1 MSAVVKQIGQKPE
14 KVESLTIT
22 APRLRTAEFKIVG
35 TAPYCQ
41 HRFSQKALEKMKA
54 TQKAGQQA
62 KGKKVRDAR
71 NFEADFEAAKHVAED
86 GWLGIPAPA
95 IRTAMIDACRMV
107 GFKMTMAKL
116 AVFVEADGF
125 DKVDGMP
132 LIKIEGDCE
141 MHEGAARN
149 SNGSCDIRVR
159 PLWRKWSASIRIRWD
174 EDQFSLI
181 DVTNLLARA
190 GIQVGIGE
198 GRPNSRMSPGI
209 GWGTFEIAP

>member
-1 MSAVVKQIGQKPE
+1 MTENVVI
-14 KVESLTIT
+14 S
-22 APRLRTAEFKIVG
+22 APRLCTAIFSIVG

-41 HRFSQKALEKMKA
+41 HRFTQKAMEKMKSV
-54 TQKAGQQA
+54 QKAGTQS
-62 KGKKVRDAR
+62 KSKKVREAR
-71 NFEADFEAAKHVAED
+71 NFEADYEAAKHISEE
-86 GWLGIPAPA
+86 GWGGIPAPA
-95 IRTAMIDACRMV
+95 IRSAMIDACRMV

-116 AVFVEADGF
+116 SVFVLADGI

-132 LIKIEGDCE
+132 LVRIHGDVE

-159 PLWRKWSASIRIRWD
+159 PLWRQWSADVRIRFD

-190 GIQVGIGE
+190 GMQVGIGE
-198 GRPNSRMSPGI
+198 GRPNSRMCSGI
-209 GWGTFEIAP
+209 GWGTFEIAS

>member
-1 MSAVVKQIGQKPE
+1 MAAANLKEVPKQENVV
-14 KVESLTIT
+14 IT
-22 APRLRTAEFKIVG
+22 APRLRTATFHIVG

-41 HRFSQKALEKMKA
+41 HRFSQKALEKMKT
-54 TQKAGQQA
+54 TQKAGSQA
-62 KGKKVRDAR
+62 RSKKIRDAR
-71 NFEADFEAAKHVAED
+71 NFEADYEAAKHISED

-95 IRTAMIDACRMV
+95 IRSAMIDACRMV

-116 AVFVEADGF
+116 SVFVEADGI

-132 LIKIEGDCE
+132 LIKIKGDCE
-141 MHEGAARN
+141 MHEGGARN
-149 SNGSCDIRVR
+149 SNGNLDIRVR
-159 PLWRKWSASIRIRWD
+159 PLWRKWEADIRIRFD

-198 GRPNSRMSPGI
+198 GRPNSRMSSGI
-209 GWGTFEIAP
+209 GWGTFEIAN